1 MNNSPDNH
9 RRLRDLRVLD
19 AIEAV
24 LELTHRGHEIVRVD
38 FDRVRP
44 VVWVRPTPA
53 CDRLESAVHQR
64 YSENGRVRRI
74 AAAPFLDRRVQVQWE
89 EMN

>member
-1 MNNSPDNH
+1 M
-9 RRLRDLRVLD
+9 LD
-19 AIEAV
+19 ALEAMLDLV
-24 LELTHRGHEIVRVD
+24 RAGHEIVRVD

-44 VVWVRPTPA
+44 VIWVRPTPA
-53 CDRLESAVHQR
+53 CDRLESATHQR

-74 AAAPFLDRRVQVQWE
+74 AAAPFLDRKVQVQWE